1 MARVNLTDVQA
12 WGEQTKMSGAL
23 ASISTEP
30 NQSLLLQVESIVLAR
45 IGTTYDTVTWV
56 DPTSTPQT
64 IRTIISMMFV
74 SWVIDRQYSEDED
87 LNAYATRLS
96 VQVELLLNG
105 IIDGTIE
112 LPGVPNTTG
121 AGQPS
126 FWPNDTTSGPV
137 FSMGQVF

>member
-12 WGEQTKMSGAL
+12 WGEQTKMATAL
-23 ASISTEP
+23 TSITAEP
-30 NQSLLLQVESIVLAR
+30 NASLLAQVESIVLAR
-45 IGTTYDTVTWV
+45 IGTTYDTTTWV
-56 DPTSTPQT
+56 DPASTPAT

-87 LNAYATRLS
+87 LNAYAARLAGQYE
-96 VQVELLLNG
+96 VLLAG
-105 IIDGTIE
+105 IIDGSIE

-121 AGQPS
+121 SGQPS
-126 FWPNDTTSGPV
+126 FWPNNTTDGPA